1 MKIRPI
7 HTRAD
12 YKVSL
17 KIVSALVA
25 YEANYYQ
32 FNSYSGISHEG

>member
-7 HTRAD
+7 HTKAD
-12 YKVSL
+12 YKVAL

-25 YEANYYQ
+25 YEAKHYQ
-32 FNSYSGISHEG
+32 FNSYSGISHGG